1 MDLKNRNHLSLLLAF
16 HAHQPVENFDHV
28 FQAAFESSYSPFVNV
43 LEEFPEIKISLHI
56 SGSLLDW
63 LLSNK
68 PQFIHVLRKMVS
80 QGQIELLSAGYY
92 EPILVLLPEWDRIG
106 QINLHRSKMNAIFGY
121 QPQGLWLT
129 ERVWEPSLPVSL
141 RKAGIKFTIVDDE
154 HFRIAGYNPED
165 LWGYYLTEEQGKEV
179 AIFPGS
185 KFLRYSLPFKL
196 PEETIQYLQ
205 TKFHE
210 GKNCITFG
218 DDLEKFGFWPQTY
231 EWVYEKKWLHNF
243 FQALVDNKD
252 WVKTVHFQDI
262 LTSHQPTSRV
272 YLPCASYS
280 EMMEWSQNMFRNFL
294 VKYSESNHLHK
305 RVFMVSNI
313 INQLQDKNKKVE
325 EARLHLYK
333 AQNNDVYWHG
343 VFGGL
348 YLTNLRY
355 NAYRHL
361 IMAEK
366 ITDEV
371 KEQSFPRYQVRDFDF
386 DGQEEVLF
394 KHQDINVVIHPCCG
408 GTVSEIDYKPKA
420 INIVNVLT
428 RRPEKYHQK
437 IISKQKVACGS
448 NTGEN
453 PASIHDI
460 DVIKEEG
467 LENLL
472 IYDNY
477 RKVAW
482 IDHLFVQFPQEQD
495 LITNNLKE
503 ELVLWNVCY
512 DYSVIKNTV
521 TMNYKN
527 SAIEINKLLEV
538 EKNILNFKYKIN
550 PKNYKGKWL
559 CSEFNLLFY
568 SQQLLDWRQI
578 QQQQEMEIEDQWFGV
593 RYKFQFLPPAFV
605 FCHPVYTVS
614 DSEAGIEKT
623 YQGMSLYFIW
633 ELNDD
638 GKNCIKLILE

>member
-1 MDLKNRNHLSLLLAF
+1 MDLRGNRLSLLLAF

-28 FQAAFESSYSPFVNV
+28 FQAAFESSYYPFINV
-43 LEEFPEIKISLHI
+43 LKKFPEIKISLHI

-68 PQFIHVLRKMVS
+68 PQFIDNLREMVL
-80 QGQIELLSAGYY
+80 QGQVELLSGGYY
-92 EPILVLLPEWDRIG
+92 EPILVLLPEWDKIG
-106 QINLHRSKMNAIFGY
+106 QINLHRAKMNAIFGY
-121 QPQGLWLT
+121 QTRGLWLT

-141 RKAGIKFTIVDDE
+141 RKAGIRFTIVDDE
-154 HFRIAGYNPED
+154 HFKVAGYEPEEV
-165 LWGYYLTEEQGKEV
+165 WGYYLTEEQGREV

-196 PEETIQYLQ
+196 PEETIQYLK
-205 TKFHE
+205 TKLYE

-262 LTSHQPTSRV
+262 LASHKPTSRV

-313 INQLQDKNKKVE
+313 INQLQGKNKRVE
-325 EARLHLYK
+325 EARLHIYK

-348 YLTNLRY
+348 YLTNLRH

-361 IMAEK
+361 IIAEK
-366 ITDEV
+366 IADEV
-371 KEQSFPRYQVRDFDF
+371 KEQGFPSYQVQDFDL

-437 IISKQKVACGS
+437 IIPQQKIASGS
-448 NTGEN
+448 NIKEN
-453 PASIHDI
+453 PTSIHDI
-460 DVIKEEG
+460 DIIKEEG

-477 RKVAW
+477 RKVVW
-482 IDHLFVQFPQEQD
+482 IDHLLAQFPQEQD
-495 LITNNLKE
+495 LVTNNLKE
-503 ELVLWNVCY
+503 ELVLWDVCY
-512 DYSVIKNTV
+512 DYSVIKNII
-521 TMNYKN
+521 TMNHKN
-527 SAIEINKLLEV
+527 SGIEINKLLEV
-538 EKNILNFKYKIN
+538 EKNILNFEYEIN
-550 PKNYKGKWL
+550 PKNYEGNWL

-568 SQQLLDWRQI
+568 SQKLLDWRQI
-578 QQQQEMEIEDQWFGV
+578 QQLQQLEIDDQWFGV
-593 RYKFQFLPPAFV
+593 RYKFQFLPPAFI
-605 FCHPVYTVS
+605 FCHPIYTIS
-614 DSEAGIEKT
+614 DSESGIEKT

-633 ELNDD
+633 ELNGD
-638 GKNCIKLILE
+638 GKNCIKLTLE